1 MNPGM
6 MAVIFGTKNLVKVGR
21 KMWVLHTVEY
31 THFDCVVGTKGKRNI
46 KISLLVVIV
55 FDRDGHIVSLLLSGN
70 DNDLSFLFEN
80 I

>member
-1 MNPGM
+1 M
-6 MAVIFGTKNLVKVGR
+6 
-21 KMWVLHTVEY
+21 EY

-55 FDRDGHIVSLLLSGN
+55 FDRDEHIVSLLLSGN

>member
-1 MNPGM
+1 MSFAYGG
-6 MAVIFGTKNLVKVGR
+6 I
-21 KMWVLHTVEY
+21 Y
-31 THFDCVVGTKGKRNI
+31 TFWLRDWDPKGKRNI

-70 DNDLSFLFEN
+70 DNDLNFLFEN